1 MKTIVKIII
10 VILLCAAC
18 WYTWQLHQDNL
29 AQQEQANQAQLEQV
43 YDLENLPDYSGEPVC
58 EINGGRP
65 DFAAEELR
73 AEFFEAYSDL
83 DSLGRCGT
91 AQACV
96 DREHMP
102 EGEREEIDTVK
113 PSGWKGGKYD
123 FIDNGGFLY
132 NRCHMI
138 GWQLT
143 GQNAE
148 ERNLIT
154 GTRYMNVEGMLP
166 YENRLARYVRRS
178 GNHVLY
184 RVTPVFLG
192 EELLARGVHLEAQ
205 SVEDGGA
212 GLSFNVYCYNVQPG
226 VEIDYQTGEN
236 WLAEEKPAQNQ

>member
-1 MKTIVKIII
+1 MKRVIKIII
-10 VILLCAAC
+10 VILLCAGC
-18 WYTWQLHQDNL
+18 WYAWQHYQASQT
-29 AQQEQANQAQLEQV
+29 AQQAAQDQANQEQLGQV
-43 YDLENLPDYSGEPVC
+43 YDLENLPDYSGQPVV

-65 DFAAEELR
+65 AFAAEER
-73 AEFFEAYSDL
+73 KAEFFETYSEL
-83 DSLGRCGT
+83 DDLGRCGP
-91 AQACV
+91 ALACV
-96 DREHMP
+96 DRAHMP
-102 EGEREEIDTVK
+102 SGEREEIDTVK

-148 ERNLIT
+148 ARNLIT

-166 YENRLARYVRRS
+166 YENQVAYYVRRS

-205 SVEDGGA
+205 SVEDGGEA
-212 GLSFNVYCYNVQPG
+212 LSFNVYCYNVQPG
-226 VEIDYQTGEN
+226 VEIDYATGEN
-236 WLAEEKPAQNQ
+236 RLAKKQ